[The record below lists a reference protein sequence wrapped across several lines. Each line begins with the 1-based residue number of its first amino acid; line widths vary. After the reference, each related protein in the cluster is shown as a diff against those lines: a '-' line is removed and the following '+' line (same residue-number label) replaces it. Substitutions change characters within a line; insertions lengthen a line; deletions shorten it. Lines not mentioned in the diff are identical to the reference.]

1 MYILIN
7 LFAFL
12 DKMSMENEE
21 LYKNL
26 VILLK
31 MFKNRPYHLAKYLI
45 ENSALKEDF
54 ARNISENGKLKGMSE
69 ESDAP
74 KQPIYFLDIAKMNE
88 HYSSFSEE
96 IKNFEKGKTPE
107 EIESEFNKKLDVL
120 ILSEKYEEASRL
132 RDYMEKNKI
141 KRIK

>member
-7 LFAFL
+7 LFAFF

-74 KQPIYFLDIAKMNE
+74 KHPIYFLDIAKMNE
-88 HYSSFSEE
+88 YYSSFSEE

-107 EIESEFNKKLDVL
+107 EIESEFNKKLDGL